1 MSEPPSQHQTARDM
15 STHTTH
21 GLTGGRGNP
30 TGGEGGLFHAAS
42 AHNETA
48 GPSSSSSSSG
58 GGSASTGAA
67 TSGGSGSGVGQ
78 KVSDAAQG
86 VTCLEFVHLPPTMA
100 NRRPPAGSSSA
111 LGPPL
116 RRPASRQPPPAAL
129 SLPSSSAS
137 SSLTSPPLSAS
148 TRGGQ
153 GSRGGEAQK
162 RENGAGDG
170 NIQVVVRCRG
180 VSPSEVDA
188 QVPVV
193 AEVKSTRGTEVKLTD
208 PHPSLPSSSS
218 AALSSIAPTPAQTK
232 TWDFGDRLQEGSK
245 EPRGTVYGP
254 DADQGM
260 LYTDVAKPM
269 LQQVLMGY
277 NCTIFAY
284 GQTGTGKTYTMEGD
298 LSPYHGTFHPDA
310 GIIPRTLYSLF
321 DRLAESRS
329 EYSVRCSFIELY
341 NEELRD
347 LNAADYSLSSSDGS
361 SAAPSPDPSG
371 PPKTLRIY
379 EETKNGQTGVT
390 IQGLEE
396 TFIQSAEE
404 GLRVLRRGSERRQ
417 IAATNCNERSSRSHS
432 IFTIVVHI
440 KDSSKEGQD
449 VLKVGK
455 LNLVDLAGSENVGR
469 SGAVQGRAREA
480 GMINASLLALGRVIN
495 QLVDKDPAKKQ
506 HIAYRESKLT
516 RLLQDSLG
524 GRTKT
529 TIIATISPVSY
540 EETAS
545 TLTYAHQA
553 KSIQNRPEVNQRVSK
568 NVMLNQFA
576 TEIERLKADLNAAR
590 GQEGVYVSKETWDE
604 METGRLSFDETKR
617 KLEISES
624 QLQTTRDQFEQNF
637 RLLSLREEQLR
648 KATDELGAV
657 KGELVATSAE
667 LRETKLRLA
676 QQEVLRDA
684 FETSREGWK
693 EAASG
698 ALDDVEGLRAKLDR
712 KSDVERNNH
721 ALIVAA
727 REAIATRAE
736 RIGECTSELRSTQQ
750 DFLGRLGEQLDAFT
764 RRQQAHLAST
774 LTLVDNH
781 VDAFAAQ
788 LASLASTSQQADA
801 QATDFRQAIDRVC
814 AELHGRI
821 LERADRLERLQRQ
834 QADELEKRLAQHAE
848 QTTRILGDLAGPVR
862 QLQQDC
868 SEALRQDQLTLEE
881 LRDHDA
887 AALADENAR
896 LRQVVA
902 DLQQL
907 LASEEEQ
914 AQREQEETLRRLHDQ
929 LSAAASRRSRAL
941 ASTFEHVEHE
951 LEGVLSTQSAAVRL
965 RADKL
970 RALAASGSALDTAL
984 STTADLCDERSRAGA
999 EALSESLDLAA
1010 AGFDS
1015 YRSSSESER
1024 RDQLGDLQNAANLAR
1039 RLGVDWHRQSTVLAT
1054 STRRNL
1060 VDLVHAAG
1068 DAFGDWKSTAKL
1080 AEGDSYQTSLA
1091 AAASVDAYST
1101 SGYTLLGSIDEQT
1114 DALSQQAGDD
1124 LHARVRHDVPTGAT
1138 PRPRERPQDR
1148 LMPGIDLD
1156 ADRPSVLERLLA
1168 QRAADLAQV
1177 EVAAA
1182 AETVLA
1188 AGPTVRGRM
1197 SEAVSVRETPS
1208 PVVMRVPLPPLARP
1222 SLVTGVA
1229 GKGELFKRVKPA
1241 PLGERDAN
1249 NPARR
1254 LGKRSMSA
1262 LTTRLLFPLHLAVL
1276 ASLHA
1281 VLASARAARLVL
1293 RLASLVPFPRLRQH
1307 EAVTPSDDLKR
1318 GRWNKLPKHLAVI
1331 LAPARTASDSL
1342 QAVQDKVEQLRKLL
1356 GWSRELGIATLSV
1369 YDETGLLVEE
1379 ASEVS
1384 TALGLSVER
1393 ADGARKDCGLV
1404 VLRRP
1409 ASAKAVAPKETL
1421 LDESWVAVSGDG
1433 DRTSSATL
1441 VNDDAPPTVEPDVQ
1455 VNLLSRQAGQPWLA
1469 RVAEELATGDLSKE
1483 MTSEE
1488 IAETIDSLPLTE
1500 PDLLFVFGGSY
1511 LRLHGFPPW
1520 QIRLTE
1526 MYHHSWPSWTR
1537 PPPLTY
1543 EVLRKALDL
1552 YGGAE
1557 MRFGR

>member
-1 MSEPPSQHQTARDM
+1 M
-15 STHTTH
+15 
-21 GLTGGRGNP
+21 
-30 TGGEGGLFHAAS
+30 AS
-42 AHNETA
+42 
-48 GPSSSSSSSG
+48 
-58 GGSASTGAA
+58 
-67 TSGGSGSGVGQ
+67 
-78 KVSDAAQG
+78 
-86 VTCLEFVHLPPTMA
+86 
-100 NRRPPAGSSSA
+100 RRPPAGSSA
-111 LGPPL
+111 PLGPPL
-116 RRPASRQPPPAAL
+116 RRPLSRQPPPAAL
-129 SLPSSSAS
+129 SLTSSSAS

-148 TRGGQ
+148 TRGAQ
-153 GSRGGEAQK
+153 GSRAGETQK
-162 RENGAGDG
+162 RESAGDG

-180 VSPSEVDA
+180 VSPSELDA
-188 QVPVV
+188 HVPVV

-218 AALSSIAPTPAQTK
+218 AALSSVALPAQTK

-347 LNAADYSLSSSDGS
+347 LNAPDYSLSSSS
-361 SAAPSPDPSG
+361 SDAPAPSPSPE
-371 PPKTLRIY
+371 PKTLRIY

-529 TIIATISPVSY
+529 TIIATISPVSF

-568 NVMLNQFA
+568 NVVLNQFA

-590 GQEGVYVSKETWDE
+590 GQQGVYVSKETWDE

-648 KATDELGAV
+648 KATDELGGV
-657 KGELVATSAE
+657 KGELLATAAE
-667 LRETKLRLA
+667 LRETKVKLA

-750 DFLGRLGEQLDAFT
+750 DFLEKLGEQLDAFT

-774 LTLVDNH
+774 LTLIDDH
-781 VDAFAAQ
+781 VDSFAAQ

-801 QATDFRQAIDRVC
+801 QATDFRQAIDKVC

-834 QADELEKRLAQHAE
+834 QADELEKRLLQHAE

-862 QLQQDC
+862 RLQQDC

-902 DLQQL
+902 ELQQL

-929 LSAAASRRSRAL
+929 LSAAASRRSGAL
-941 ASTFEHVEHE
+941 ASTFKHIKQE
-951 LEGVLSTQSAAVRL
+951 LDGVLSTQSAAVRL

-970 RALAASGSALDTAL
+970 HALAASGSAIDSAL
-984 STTADLCDERSRAGA
+984 STTADLCDERSQAGA

-1015 YRSSSESER
+1015 YRSSAESER
-1024 RDQLGDLQNAANLAR
+1024 RDQLGDLQNAANFAR
-1039 RLGVDWHRQSTVLAT
+1039 RLGIDWHREQVVLSAAT
-1054 STRRNL
+1054 RGHALSLLRNTGK
-1060 VDLVHAAG
+1060 ACA
-1068 DAFGDWKSTAKL
+1068 DWRNGAKR
-1080 AEGDSYQTSLA
+1080 AEADSYDTALA
-1091 AAASVDAYST
+1091 AAAAVDAYST
-1101 SGYTLLGSIDEQT
+1101 SGYTLLGSLAEET
-1114 DALSQQAGDD
+1114 EALSRQAQDD
-1124 LHARVRHDVPTGAT
+1124 LHSRVRHDIPTGAT

-1177 EVAAA
+1177 EEAAA

-1188 AGPTVRGRM
+1188 AGPTGRGRM

-1222 SLVTGVA
+1222 SLVTGVT
-1229 GKGELFKRVKPA
+1229 GKGDLLKRVKPA

-1254 LGKRSMSA
+1254 LGKRIA
-1262 LTTRLLFPLHLAVL
+1262 KP
-1276 ASLHA
+1276 
-1281 VLASARAARLVL
+1281 
-1293 RLASLVPFPRLRQH
+1293 
-1307 EAVTPSDDLKR
+1307 
-1318 GRWNKLPKHLAVI
+1318 PK
-1331 LAPARTASDSL
+1331 
-1342 QAVQDKVEQLRKLL
+1342 
-1356 GWSRELGIATLSV
+1356 
-1369 YDETGLLVEE
+1369 
-1379 ASEVS
+1379 
-1384 TALGLSVER
+1384 
-1393 ADGARKDCGLV
+1393 
-1404 VLRRP
+1404 
-1409 ASAKAVAPKETL
+1409 
-1421 LDESWVAVSGDG
+1421 
-1433 DRTSSATL
+1433 
-1441 VNDDAPPTVEPDVQ
+1441 
-1455 VNLLSRQAGQPWLA
+1455 
-1469 RVAEELATGDLSKE
+1469 
-1483 MTSEE
+1483 
-1488 IAETIDSLPLTE
+1488 
-1500 PDLLFVFGGSY
+1500 
-1511 LRLHGFPPW
+1511 
-1520 QIRLTE
+1520 
-1526 MYHHSWPSWTR
+1526 
-1537 PPPLTY
+1537 
-1543 EVLRKALDL
+1543 
-1552 YGGAE
+1552 
-1557 MRFGR
+1557 

>member
-1 MSEPPSQHQTARDM
+1 M
-15 STHTTH
+15 
-21 GLTGGRGNP
+21 
-30 TGGEGGLFHAAS
+30 AS
-42 AHNETA
+42 
-48 GPSSSSSSSG
+48 
-58 GGSASTGAA
+58 
-67 TSGGSGSGVGQ
+67 
-78 KVSDAAQG
+78 
-86 VTCLEFVHLPPTMA
+86 
-100 NRRPPAGSSSA
+100 RRPPAGSSSA

-116 RRPASRQPPPAAL
+116 RRPLSRQAPPAAL
-129 SLPSSSAS
+129 SLTSSSAS
-137 SSLTSPPLSAS
+137 SSLTSPPLAAS
-148 TRGGQ
+148 VRGGP
-153 GSRGGEAQK
+153 GARGTEAQK
-162 RENGAGDG
+162 RENSGGDG

-180 VSPSEVDA
+180 VSPSEQDA
-188 QVPVV
+188 HVAVV

-218 AALSSIAPTPAQTK
+218 AALSSVAVPAQTK

-347 LNAADYSLSSSDGS
+347 LNAPDYSLSSSDGPP
-361 SAAPSPDPSG
+361 APSPSPE
-371 PPKTLRIY
+371 PKTLRIY

-568 NVMLNQFA
+568 NVVLNQFA

-648 KATDELGAV
+648 KATDELGGV
-657 KGELVATSAE
+657 KGELAATAAE
-667 LRETKLRLA
+667 LRETKLKLA
-676 QQEVLRDA
+676 QQEVLSVA

-750 DFLGRLGEQLDAFT
+750 DFLGRLGEELDAFT

-774 LTLVDNH
+774 LALVNDH
-781 VDAFAAQ
+781 VDTFAEQ
-788 LASLASTSQQADA
+788 LASLASTSQQADS
-801 QATDFRQAIDRVC
+801 QATDFRQAIDKVC
-814 AELHGRI
+814 AQLHRRI
-821 LERADRLERLQRQ
+821 LERADRLEKLQRQ
-834 QADELEKRLAQHAE
+834 QADELETRLLQHAE
-848 QTTRILGDLAGPVR
+848 QTTHIVGDLAGPVR

-868 SEALRQDQLTLEE
+868 SDALRQDKLTLEE

-929 LSAAASRRSRAL
+929 LSAAAARRRRAL
-941 ASTFEHVEHE
+941 ASTFEHVERE
-951 LEGVLSTQSAAVRL
+951 LDGVLSMQSATVRL

-970 RALAASGSALDTAL
+970 QALAASGSALDAAL
-984 STTADLCDERSRAGA
+984 STTADLCQERSRAGA

-1010 AGFDS
+1010 AGFES

-1024 RDQLGDLQNAANLAR
+1024 RDQLGDLQNAADFAR
-1039 RLGVDWHRQSTVLAT
+1039 RLGIDWHREQVAVSAAT
-1054 STRRNL
+1054 REHSLTLLRYTGKACADWRN
-1060 VDLVHAAG
+1060 G
-1068 DAFGDWKSTAKL
+1068 AKR
-1080 AEGDSYQTSLA
+1080 AEADSYDTALA
-1091 AAASVDAYST
+1091 AAAAVDAYST
-1101 SGYTLLGSIDEQT
+1101 SGFALLGSLTEET
-1114 DALSQQAGDD
+1114 GSLSQQVQDD
-1124 LHARVRHDVPTGAT
+1124 LRSRVRHDVPTGAT

-1182 AETVLA
+1182 AETALA
-1188 AGPTVRGRM
+1188 AGPTGRGRV
-1197 SEAVSVRETPS
+1197 SEAVSIRETPS
-1208 PVVMRVPLPPLARP
+1208 PIVMRVPLPPLARP
-1222 SLVTGVA
+1222 SLVTGVT
-1229 GKGELFKRVKPA
+1229 GKGELLKRVKPA

-1254 LGKRSMSA
+1254 LGKR
-1262 LTTRLLFPLHLAVL
+1262 V
-1276 ASLHA
+1276 
-1281 VLASARAARLVL
+1281 
-1293 RLASLVPFPRLRQH
+1293 
-1307 EAVTPSDDLKR
+1307 
-1318 GRWNKLPKHLAVI
+1318 
-1331 LAPARTASDSL
+1331 
-1342 QAVQDKVEQLRKLL
+1342 
-1356 GWSRELGIATLSV
+1356 
-1369 YDETGLLVEE
+1369 
-1379 ASEVS
+1379 
-1384 TALGLSVER
+1384 
-1393 ADGARKDCGLV
+1393 
-1404 VLRRP
+1404 
-1409 ASAKAVAPKETL
+1409 AKAPK
-1421 LDESWVAVSGDG
+1421 
-1433 DRTSSATL
+1433 
-1441 VNDDAPPTVEPDVQ
+1441 
-1455 VNLLSRQAGQPWLA
+1455 
-1469 RVAEELATGDLSKE
+1469 
-1483 MTSEE
+1483 
-1488 IAETIDSLPLTE
+1488 
-1500 PDLLFVFGGSY
+1500 
-1511 LRLHGFPPW
+1511 
-1520 QIRLTE
+1520 
-1526 MYHHSWPSWTR
+1526 
-1537 PPPLTY
+1537 
-1543 EVLRKALDL
+1543 
-1552 YGGAE
+1552 
-1557 MRFGR
+1557 

>member
-1 MSEPPSQHQTARDM
+1 M
-15 STHTTH
+15 
-21 GLTGGRGNP
+21 
-30 TGGEGGLFHAAS
+30 AS
-42 AHNETA
+42 
-48 GPSSSSSSSG
+48 
-58 GGSASTGAA
+58 
-67 TSGGSGSGVGQ
+67 
-78 KVSDAAQG
+78 
-86 VTCLEFVHLPPTMA
+86 
-100 NRRPPAGSSSA
+100 RRPPAGSSA
-111 LGPPL
+111 PLGPPL
-116 RRPASRQPPPAAL
+116 RRPLSRQAPPAAL
-129 SLPSSSAS
+129 SLAASSAS

-148 TRGGQ
+148 VRGQ
-153 GSRGGEAQK
+153 ASRAGDAQK
-162 RENGAGDG
+162 REISNGDG

-180 VSPSEVDA
+180 VSPSEQDA
-188 QVPVV
+188 HVPVV
-193 AEVKSTRGTEVKLTD
+193 AEVKATRGTEVKLTD
-208 PHPSLPSSSS
+208 PNPSIPSSSS
-218 AALSSIAPTPAQTK
+218 LSSGAPSSIPAQTK

-260 LYTDVAKPM
+260 LYTDVAKPI
-269 LQQVLMGY
+269 LQQVLQGY

-347 LNAADYSLSSSDGS
+347 LSAPDHAFVSSSSSGEGS
-361 SAAPSPDPSG
+361 VAPSPEPGSKAPTG
-371 PPKTLRIY
+371 PKTLRIY

-432 IFTIVVHI
+432 IFTIVVHL

-469 SGAVQGRAREA
+469 SGAVLGRAREA

-590 GQEGVYVSKETWDE
+590 GHEGVYVSKETWDE

-648 KATDELGAV
+648 KATDELGGV
-657 KGELVATSAE
+657 KGELAATAAE
-667 LRETKLRLA
+667 LKETKLKLA

-721 ALIVAA
+721 DLIVAA

-736 RIGECTSELRSTQQ
+736 RIGESTSELRSTQQ
-750 DFLGRLGEQLDAFT
+750 DFLGRLGEQLNAFT
-764 RRQQAHLAST
+764 QRQQAHLAST
-774 LTLVDNH
+774 LTLVDDH
-781 VDAFAAQ
+781 VDSFTAQ
-788 LASLASTSQQADA
+788 LASLASTSQQAGA
-801 QATDFRQAIDRVC
+801 QASVFQQAIDAIC
-814 AELHGRI
+814 EQLHERI
-821 LERADRLERLQRQ
+821 LERAERLEQLQRK
-834 QADELEKRLAQHAE
+834 QADELEKRLTQHAE
-848 QTTRILGDLAGPVR
+848 QARLV
-862 QLQQDC
+862 QQRASSKTSQHQVDDFNRTVQRRC
-868 SEALRQDQLTLEE
+868 GKISRRSRSCASTMLLLLRM
-881 LRDHDA
+881 RR
-887 AALADENAR
+887 NAR

-902 DLQQL
+902 HLQRL

-914 AQREQEETLRRLHDQ
+914 LQREQEETLRQLHNQ
-929 LSAAASRRSRAL
+929 LSATASRRIRAL
-941 ASTFEHVEHE
+941 ASTIEHVEHE
-951 LEGVLSTQSAAVRL
+951 LGGVVSTQTAAVRL

-970 RALAASGSALDTAL
+970 QDVATNGSAIDSAL
-984 STTADLCDERSRAGA
+984 STMAELCNERRRVGA
-999 EALSESLDLAA
+999 ETLSESLDLAA
-1010 AGFDS
+1010 AGFDT
-1015 YRSSSESER
+1015 YRSSSEAGGRE
-1024 RDQLGDLQNAANLAR
+1024 QLADLQKAAHFAR
-1039 RLGVDWHRQSTVLAT
+1039 RLGIHWRREQAVLDVC
-1054 STRRNL
+1054 TRE
-1060 VDLVHAAG
+1060 DLVAMFSNTSRACADWRNSAKRAEA
-1068 DAFGDWKSTAKL
+1068 DAY
-1080 AEGDSYQTSLA
+1080 ETSLA
-1091 AAASVDAYST
+1091 AATSVDAYST
-1101 SGYTLLGSIDEQT
+1101 SGYTLLGSLAEET
-1114 DALSQQAGDD
+1114 VLLSQQAQDD
-1124 LHARVRHDVPTGAT
+1124 LHARVRHDLPTGTT

-1168 QRAADLAQV
+1168 QRAADVAQT
-1177 EVAAA
+1177 EETAT

-1188 AGPTVRGRM
+1188 AGPTGRGRM

-1208 PVVMRVPLPPLARP
+1208 PVVMRLPLPPLARP

-1229 GKGELFKRVKPA
+1229 GKGELLKRVKPA

-1254 LGKRSMSA
+1254 LGKRVA
-1262 LTTRLLFPLHLAVL
+1262 K
-1276 ASLHA
+1276 
-1281 VLASARAARLVL
+1281 
-1293 RLASLVPFPRLRQH
+1293 
-1307 EAVTPSDDLKR
+1307 PSK
-1318 GRWNKLPKHLAVI
+1318 
-1331 LAPARTASDSL
+1331 
-1342 QAVQDKVEQLRKLL
+1342 
-1356 GWSRELGIATLSV
+1356 
-1369 YDETGLLVEE
+1369 
-1379 ASEVS
+1379 
-1384 TALGLSVER
+1384 
-1393 ADGARKDCGLV
+1393 
-1404 VLRRP
+1404 
-1409 ASAKAVAPKETL
+1409 
-1421 LDESWVAVSGDG
+1421 
-1433 DRTSSATL
+1433 
-1441 VNDDAPPTVEPDVQ
+1441 
-1455 VNLLSRQAGQPWLA
+1455 
-1469 RVAEELATGDLSKE
+1469 
-1483 MTSEE
+1483 
-1488 IAETIDSLPLTE
+1488 
-1500 PDLLFVFGGSY
+1500 
-1511 LRLHGFPPW
+1511 
-1520 QIRLTE
+1520 
-1526 MYHHSWPSWTR
+1526 
-1537 PPPLTY
+1537 
-1543 EVLRKALDL
+1543 
-1552 YGGAE
+1552 
-1557 MRFGR
+1557 